1 MPYRQYRTTPLLVE
15 GGRFGQQM
23 NQLLAGNIKVLSF
36 AVMFAALKPTTRKI
50 NDYYNDFQKF
60 LRAEKWDCSV
70 LQDASFYETGSDYVS
85 KYRNSAAHDGVISAE
100 VANECK
106 IETKKLITKFI
117 YAYSKN

>member
-70 LQDASFYETGSDYVS
+70 LQDASSPAV
-85 KYRNSAAHDGVISAE
+85 RSALAE
-100 VANECK
+100 K
-106 IETKKLITKFI
+106 TLK
-117 YAYSKN
+117 